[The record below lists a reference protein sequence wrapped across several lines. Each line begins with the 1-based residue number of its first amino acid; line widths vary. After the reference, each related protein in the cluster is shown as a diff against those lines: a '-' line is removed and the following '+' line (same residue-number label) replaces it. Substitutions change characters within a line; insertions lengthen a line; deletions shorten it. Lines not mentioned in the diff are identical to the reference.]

1 MLDMKKFLLM
11 LMVATAAVTSVKA
24 GNYDLPPYQPYFED
38 ITYNPK
44 TQELRFNETYK
55 ADEAINR
62 LYIVEFYY
70 RTPSTKIM
78 GIMDGGN
85 ATWSYGDSNGT
96 TVIYDSETGKPVKQR
111 FYGGKQTGGIGYLK
125 ISKGIAACLKAGEG
139 RLFIAIAGRESD
151 SKWEKSTAY
160 EVTQGGKNEKGCNLN
175 NHIEL
180 DLTNFVQLDLE
191 ATKDAYYGKDYN
203 IDVTFR
209 GVDVTNYKVQSKS
222 PSSNSW
228 NTIEGGQF
236 TLAEARTGV
245 TKHFTRSFQNDH
257 QPAEMYYRVVVED
270 PITHERD
277 TSDVQTVKFY
287 YKWQDGDQLS
297 FYQPGEAI
305 EYEKP
310 ADECLEYQVESEW
323 LVGKKEEGDKIIFY
337 QPDCNAELKRVQKKY
352 TVNFLNS
359 DFTLLKSEKV
369 PCGEAATPPTGTP
382 KMGDLIF
389 REWSRDYT
397 NVRENMSVV
406 ARYDMG
412 DYSFDTE
419 MTEHKNENYPFAGF
433 ESSKKRA
440 MLDDQLVFET
450 RVQAPAE
457 GQVYY
462 EVAYWDRGAEKWSDY
477 TGKVIADYPASD
489 AAAKKVNTYTATI
502 DAGILEYG
510 HQVRPFETRMS
521 VRFVLSVSGNKVY
534 SEPFEFDLY
543 YPMYIRSMI
552 DDPADPQ
559 FAASLQ
565 AYNEEG
571 DMSEGTYF
579 LMPVRYQEKVNVQMG
594 DGAGGCLQFKRKVK
608 ESGLLDNG
616 VDENG
621 TAYIVCPGEP
631 ETINVTTSRKV
642 VWFSNT
648 KEKESYDFSSQGL
661 GKYNAYYAEIVNCGG
676 SIKKIPADPVWEG
689 RVFLGWKNESPDEY
703 ADDAY
708 LNVPAVDG
716 YNVEF
721 TAQWEDPADPEL
733 HDVTF
738 MGGVDGKTVLKEEQ
752 VVEGQDATAPV
763 VPSISGYT
771 FLGWDKSFNAVI
783 EDIVVT
789 AVYGKENTTWTITYK
804 VGSEVV
810 GTEEVADGQ
819 TAVGMEVSAAGKQFL
834 GWDEDLRYVHNNITT
849 YAQFEEIVFTVSFRV
864 DGQVVKTV
872 DAVFGT
878 LVQAI
883 MPAETP
889 SKAQTEAAYY
899 TFEGWSPS
907 VSEVTEDLVLD
918 AVFEEHART
927 YTVTFIGWNGEA
939 WSTQSIPYGQSAD
952 EPATPYCPE
961 DFVFTG
967 WDKDFDH
974 ITGDLT
980 VTAQFSEKPEV
991 PTYVVTLAEMEHA
1004 VVVVMNDEPIDLSKV
1019 PENTVLQLG
1028 VTVDEGYQFVEWMD
1042 GVKDVPRE
1050 LVVTEDVIVSVLVEE
1065 DPDEAIEHTLEGSSP
1080 MKVLHEGQLYILRN
1094 GKQYDATGKEVNK

>member
-1 MLDMKKFLLM
+1 MKKRLLV
-11 LMVATAAVTSVKA
+11 LMVAIAAMTSMRA
-24 GNYDLPPYQPYFED
+24 GNYDLPPYEPYLKD

-44 TQELRFNETYK
+44 TQELSFEDTYK

-62 LYIVEFYY
+62 LHIVEFYY
-70 RTPSTKIM
+70 RTDDTKIM

-85 ATWSYGDSNGT
+85 ASWSYGDAKGT
-96 TVIYDSETGKPVKQR
+96 TEIYDTETGKPVKQR
-111 FYGGKQTGGIGYLK
+111 FYGGKQKGGKHYLK

-139 RLFIAIAGRESD
+139 RLFIAIAGCESD
-151 SKWEKSTAY
+151 YKWEKNTAY
-160 EVTQGGKNEKGCNLN
+160 EIAQGGKNEKGCHMN

-191 ATKDAYYGKDYN
+191 ATKDAYYGKDYD
-203 IDVTFR
+203 IKLTFR
-209 GVDVTNYKVQSKS
+209 GVDVTNYRLQSNT
-222 PSSNSW
+222 PGSNSW
-228 NTIEGGQF
+228 NTVEGGQF

-245 TKHFTRSFQNDH
+245 TKHFTRSFNNDH
-257 QPAEMYYRVVVED
+257 QPAEMSYRVVVED
-270 PITHERD
+270 PVTHDRD

-297 FYQPGEAI
+297 YYQPGEAI
-305 EYEKP
+305 EYSKP
-310 ADECLEYQVESEW
+310 ADKCLEYQVESEW
-323 LVGKKEEGDKIIFY
+323 WCGRKDEGDKIIFY

-369 PCGEAATPPTGTP
+369 PCGEAATPPDGTP

-389 REWSRDYT
+389 REWSRDYSD
-397 NVRENMSVV
+397 VRENMSVV

-412 DYSFDTE
+412 DYSFDVE

-433 ESSKKRA
+433 AESKDRA
-440 MLDDQLVFET
+440 LLDDQLVFET
-450 RVQAPAE
+450 HVQAPAE

-477 TGKVIADYPASD
+477 AGKVIANYSAED
-489 AAAKKVNTYTATI
+489 AAAKKTNTYTATI

-543 YPMYIRSMI
+543 YPIYIRSMI

-571 DMSEGTYF
+571 DRSEGTYF
-579 LMPVRYQEKVNVQMG
+579 LMPVRYQDTLFVQMG
-594 DGAGGCLQFKRKVK
+594 DGAGGCLQFARKDK
-608 ESGLLDNG
+608 PSGTLYTDVDDRG
-616 VDENG
+616 VACVLG
-621 TAYIVCPGEP
+621 IGEP
-631 ETINVTTSRKV
+631 ETIEVTTSRKV

-689 RVFLGWKNESPDEY
+689 RVFLGWKNETTDEY

-752 VVEGQDATAPV
+752 VIEGNDATAPL
-763 VPSISGYT
+763 SIPTIDGYT
-771 FLGWDKSFNAVI
+771 FLGWDKSFTAVI

-789 AVYGKENTTWTITYK
+789 AVYGKDDTKWTITYK
-804 VGSEVV
+804 VGSAIV

-819 TAVGMEVSAAGKQFL
+819 TAVGMEVSAAGKKFI
-834 GWDEDLRYVHNNITT
+834 GWDEDLRFVHSNITT
-849 YAQFEEIVFTVSFRV
+849 YAQFEEITFSVIFRV
-864 DGQVVKTV
+864 DGQEVHSVI
-872 DAVFGT
+872 AVYGISI
-878 LVQAI
+878 QSI
-883 MPAETP
+883 MPPLTP
-889 SKAQTEAAYY
+889 TKEQTEAVYY
-899 TFEGWSPS
+899 TFDGWSPN
-907 VSEVTEDLVLD
+907 VTIVESDLVLD
-918 AVFEEHART
+918 AVFTAHPRT
-927 YTVTFIGWNGEA
+927 YTVTFIGWDGDPCE
-939 WSTQSIPYGQSAD
+939 TQTVEYGKSAD
-952 EPATPYCPE
+952 KPATPSCPE
-961 DFVFTG
+961 DWVFTG
-967 WDKDFDH
+967 WDKSYEN
-974 ITGDLT
+974 ITEDVT
-980 VTAQFSEKPEV
+980 ITAQFSQKPDV
-991 PTYVVTLAEMEHA
+991 PTYTVTIATMEHA
-1004 VVVVMNDEPIDLSKV
+1004 VVVVLNDDPIDLTQV
-1019 PENTVLQLG
+1019 PENTVLQLEA
-1028 VTVDEGYQFVEWMD
+1028 TVDEGYQFVEWMD
-1042 GVKDVPRE
+1042 GVKTIQRE
-1050 LVVTEDVIVSVLVEE
+1050 LTVTEDTIVSVIVEE
-1065 DPDEAIEHTLEGSSP
+1065 AKQAVEQVMFENGPA
-1080 MKVLHEGQLYILRN
+1080 KVLHNGQLYILHN
-1094 GKQYDATGKEVNK
+1094 GRKYNATGKEMK